1 MAFFRAYLV
10 TILKTL
16 ITAVQVMRE
25 TPGAPEIDQETIQRI
40 KEMQKP
46 EYLNP
51 IPMTSILASAIS
63 LILASI
69 LICVCCYAKR
79 QESNE
84 IRNRTDY
91 NRRFKTIIRGEGALD
106 ALEHLLTNRR
116 PE

>member
-1 MAFFRAYLV
+1 M
-10 TILKTL
+10 
-16 ITAVQVMRE
+16 QVMRE
-25 TPGAPEIDQETIQRI
+25 TPGAPEIDGETIQRI

-51 IPMTSILASAIS
+51 IPMTSIVASAVA

-84 IRNRTDY
+84 IRQRTDY
-91 NRRFKTIIRGEGALD
+91 NLRLKNIIRGDGALD
-106 ALEHLLTNRR
+106 ILEGLLANPR